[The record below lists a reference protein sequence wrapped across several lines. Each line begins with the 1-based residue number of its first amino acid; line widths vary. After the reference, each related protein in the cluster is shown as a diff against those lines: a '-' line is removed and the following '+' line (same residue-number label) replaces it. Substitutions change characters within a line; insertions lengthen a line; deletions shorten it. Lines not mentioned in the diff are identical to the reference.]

1 MQPMGQRQELLR
13 LLCVLRDLA
22 STESQAL
29 REGALSR
36 VDEVQVEK
44 ESIRKQIDELE
55 ALPEGELSRHAD
67 DEEVKQLVAQ
77 IMQMD
82 RESNEHLLREMD
94 ALKAEVDSQSQA
106 RTNIRRVQGAYTK
119 RLSPVNWEAYT

>member
-1 MQPMGQRQELLR
+1 M
-13 LLCVLRDLA
+13 LRDLA

-67 DEEVKQLVAQ
+67 DEEVK
-77 IMQMD
+77 
-82 RESNEHLLREMD
+82 
-94 ALKAEVDSQSQA
+94 
-106 RTNIRRVQGAYTK
+106 
-119 RLSPVNWEAYT
+119 